1 MSEDEPTGG
10 PTTNEEGT
18 TGQRRSA
25 RRATSR
31 RAFLATGAVVS
42 TASLVGCLGG
52 SSAGSAGTPTTGSE
66 PDTPW
71 TTDEL
76 VDYVDDGTTVT
87 IYAGSGEQPTWNSLV
102 DVINDEFDA
111 GLEADVVT
119 AGGSQI
125 SQRII
130 QERQAEEDQADLVAS
145 ATDIRNQIY
154 EEGDS
159 VAERYYEWDVDGN
172 FWFSE
177 DLEEYMT
184 LPWGASAFNGG
195 ASSVMP
201 INADI
206 FEERGLDVPTSY
218 NDLFDDQ
225 YEGMEMIIPTG
236 PVTSQI
242 GWIIGYHADQTDMDD
257 MEWMRA
263 IVDHFD
269 VTGYNSHSDGGR
281 AVGQGKVPIMFYNF
295 PWTIAELV
303 EEFPLVGNF
312 VEPVKWNTFEG
323 LFSINSEA
331 PHPWAARL
339 VLSAMLEAPV
349 QRRMIDE
356 VPNVTAA
363 RTELDL
369 SDVEMSDYARER
381 LTTQTTPVGFWEGQ
395 EYTEIGQRAV
405 EEAIDF

>member
-1 MSEDEPTGG
+1 MTD
-10 PTTNEEGT
+10 
-18 TGQRRSA
+18 QRSA
-25 RRATSR
+25 DERGPDGVDGRRGRAGSPSR
-31 RAFLATGAVVS
+31 RAFLATGAAVS
-42 TASLVGCLGG
+42 AASLVGCLGSG
-52 SSAGSAGTPTTGSE
+52 AGSGPATTTGGGE
-66 PDTPW
+66 PEPPW
-71 TTDEL
+71 TTDQL

-87 IYAGSGEQPTWNSLV
+87 IYAGSGEQPTWNGLV

-111 GLEADVVT
+111 GLEADVVS

-130 QERQAEEDQADLVAS
+130 QERQAGEDQADLVAS
-145 ATDIRNQIY
+145 ATDIRNLIY
-154 EEGDS
+154 EDGES
-159 VAERYYEWDVDGN
+159 VAEQYYEWDVDGN
-172 FWFSE
+172 FWFGEQLE
-177 DLEEYMT
+177 DYMT

-201 INADI
+201 VNREI
-206 FEERGLDVPTSY
+206 FEERGLDIPTSY

-225 YEGMEMIIPTG
+225 YEGLELIIPTG

-242 GWIIGYHADQTDMDD
+242 GWIVGYHAEQTDMGN
-257 MEWMRA
+257 MEWMEA
-263 IVDHFD
+263 IVDHFE

-281 AVGQGKVPIMFYNF
+281 AVAQGKVPLMFYNF

-303 EEFPLVGNF
+303 SEFPLMGNF

-323 LFSINSEA
+323 LFSINREA

-349 QRRMIDE
+349 QRRLIND

-363 RTELDL
+363 RTDLDF
-369 SDVEMSDYARER
+369 SDVEMSDYARKR
-381 LTTQTTPVGFWEGQ
+381 LTTETTPVGFWEGQ

-405 EEAIDF
+405 EDAIEF